1 MRRAI
6 LAVAVLA
13 LASVTLTVSATMAV
27 AQTAQQPMSQ
37 NERTYTITL
46 ICSAIAANDNDH
58 EGSARSLEAARKMAQ
73 ALGYSNERLSSDL
86 ITMASVVGVQLREEP
101 EKIVQ
106 RRAVCRQLGLLS

>member
-13 LASVTLTVSATMAV
+13 LASVTSTVSATRAV

-37 NERTYTITL
+37 NERAYTITL

-58 EGSARSLEAARKMAQ
+58 EGSARSLEAARRMAQ
-73 ALGYSNERLSSDL
+73 VLGYGTERLSSDL
-86 ITMASVVGVQLREEP
+86 ITMASVVGVQLRDEP
-101 EKIVQ
+101 AKIEQ
-106 RRAVCRQLGLLS
+106 RRTVCRQLGLLS

>member
-1 MRRAI
+1 MRWAI

-13 LASVTLTVSATMAV
+13 LASVTSTVSATKAV
-27 AQTAQQPMSQ
+27 AQTADQPMSQ
-37 NERTYTITL
+37 NERAYTITL

-58 EGSARSLEAARKMAQ
+58 EGSARSIEAARKMAT
-73 ALGYSNERLSSDL
+73 ALGYRSDQLSHDL